1 MAVCFVLSYLGI
13 YQPDE
18 EQTENGEDEQ
28 HDACVE
34 ICHLHAA
41 PTSRALVRAVAE
53 VAYHGAAFHYS
64 AVRILYRVYLQAVGS
79 GQGAEEVAEVGVTSS
94 VVSVLASMISGVAT
108 ALDVADGIHVAQ
120 CHGRLAEVVDEIAC
134 RLHVA
139 GVAGDYPAVV
149 PDVAAF
155 AGDGVV
161 QFHTHGIGLLDGPD
175 GVAAPGEVNPRLV
188 LGHHFFLPK
197 SASQPAM
204 LGFISLRRCS
214 ARAMACG
221 GVVVHQ
227 LLYGDGAVGQLP
239 GVGVDDG
246 GTVGIAVAV
255 LHQYFAAVLE
265 SQRMSHVSASSAV
278 INFC

>member
-1 MAVCFVLSYLGI
+1 MHVERGIGLGL
-13 YQPDE
+13 
-18 EQTENGEDEQ
+18 
-28 HDACVE
+28 HDFRCG
-34 ICHLHAA
+34 
-41 PTSRALVRAVAE
+41 
-53 VAYHGAAFHYS
+53 YGA
-64 AVRILYRVYLQAVGS
+64 
-79 GQGAEEVAEVGVTSS
+79 
-94 VVSVLASMISGVAT
+94 
-108 ALDVADGIHVAQ
+108 DVADGIHVAQ

-188 LGHHFFLPK
+188 LGHHFLAEVGF
-197 SASQPAM
+197 PAGDVGFHLLEAL
-204 LGFISLRRCS
+204 LGQGDGLR
-214 ARAMACG
+214 

-255 LHQYFAAVLE
+255 LHQYFAAVFGVPEDVPCAGLFGGNKLFVE
-265 SQRMSHVSASSAV
+265 EDTSGAPHVGHGIVLGLAFRLRGLVQLVANVGRHVGDVVRRVAEVAV
-278 INFC
+278 DG